1 MSLAKNTAEESA
13 LNLSEP
19 HSRLC
24 KECVHS
30 DVENPFYT
38 DKNFNLLDL
47 RANYRT
53 KEITVSSKGIQNSGE
68 MSGSHQKEVTVDGME
83 TSGIA
88 TACFSEDIFSSGG
101 ASQEDCKTPDI
112 EQSLESLQPLEKDM
126 VLNEVLWKLKH
137 ANKKQ
142 QTLIQ
147 KLQCS
152 NIYLKKRVEEL
163 QMKPTR
169 QQVFVDILN
178 KLQETAEALI
188 EDKYRVMLEKND
200 ADKTLQNL
208 HDILT
213 DTQKH
218 LQKSRNEK
226 ETLQAELKR
235 IKSNYVCLQEGFIT
249 EMKQKNTAV
258 SQCIE
263 MGKALSKKEEEV
275 ERLQQLQGELEKV
288 NTSALNLLKR
298 EKEAQEQEFQ
308 SLQEEFQKRENEN
321 LEERQKLKSR
331 LEQLV
336 AQVENLQF
344 TSESERAQ
352 NTQLQQQ
359 IIEAKN
365 ENAKLQQQVARS
377 EEQNYVPKFEIAPLK
392 EHLEEVMES
401 AITKL
406 LKHKDRITVF
416 KEIIAN
422 EKAFQDQV
430 TEVTDLD
437 SNEAKTVRDVPLL
450 LGAKLD
456 KYHSLNEK
464 LDFLIAKLG
473 NLLESKEDHC
483 NRLVEENDK
492 YQKHLGNLINKV
504 TSYEEI
510 IKCAD
515 QRLEI
520 SHSQIAHLEERNTYL
535 EGLIRRPREKAR
547 KSRPGRLENRPK
559 FMTVMP
565 AILEGNRNDFN

>member
-401 AITKL
+401 AITKDAKMIHSNLFLNCSPCEGENLNPLNVKNSQLASKIYNLLALTVGLLTCQGTNSPDAEHFKESEKVSDTVIQKLKSFYLKRKNLDEEL

-464 LDFLIAKLG
+464 LDFL
-473 NLLESKEDHC
+473 
-483 NRLVEENDK
+483 
-492 YQKHLGNLINKV
+492 
-504 TSYEEI
+504 
-510 IKCAD
+510 KCAP
-515 QRLEI
+515 
-520 SHSQIAHLEERNTYL
+520 
-535 EGLIRRPREKAR
+535 EGSLLI
-547 KSRPGRLENRPK
+547 L
-559 FMTVMP
+559 
-565 AILEGNRNDFN
+565 